1 MNRSILIVICDFL
14 LLSLLAF
21 STVDL
26 DKVTGQGAPQAVKAD
41 VSTTTT
47 NRADAGNDLAAVMR
61 AALEDERKNRD
72 LLLGELTKTRAAAT
86 ERERQSQTLQEELQ
100 NKDQQT
106 QRLQQQQALL
116 QQQFSAAQTNIQAL
130 NGQLQNTSTD
140 AVISKERLAAMEAE
154 MRKQLEKA
162 AALQQQLAQ
171 LGKSNETVLTEKQQ
185 LANKLQVAEVEKR
198 SASELAARMTEEVK
212 VERQE
217 KAKLAEGVQALA
229 TKSSQLAQEIRDN
242 RPLASTTIFNDF
254 VTNRVEAH
262 FNAVRSG
269 FFGSDSTKRKDT
281 ETVLV
286 TDGTNTFALCHVQDT
301 PLTLWSPGT
310 DWLALTGTLDRDAA
324 SVPIGSLSFSL
335 QDPRVVLIPVPPE
348 EVRELACKAYRVS
361 SDPFKFQDAVLVG
374 AREDYYGECKFQIDL
389 TAPEY
394 LKLDHS
400 VIKGLF
406 GKFNPSRGDFVFSR
420 TGELLGVMANS
431 TYCLMVQN
439 FNAAATL
446 QFGRDVREQHTGE
459 ALSRL
464 YSLVFNLPF
473 KLQ

>member
-26 DKVTGQGAPQAVKAD
+26 DKVTGQGAPQAVQAD
-41 VSTTTT
+41 VSTST
-47 NRADAGNDLAAVMR
+47 NRFDTGNDLAAVMR
-61 AALEDERKNRD
+61 TALQDERKNRD
-72 LLLGELTKTRAAAT
+72 LLLGELTKTRATAG
-86 ERERQSQTLQEELQ
+86 EREKQAQTLQQELQ
-100 NKDQQT
+100 DRDQQT
-106 QRLQQQQALL
+106 QRLQQQQSLL
-116 QQQFSAAQTNIQAL
+116 QQQFASAQTNIQTL

-140 AVISKERLAAMEAE
+140 ALISKEKLAAMEAE

-171 LGKSNETVLTEKQQ
+171 LNQSNEVVLNEKQR
-185 LANKLQVAEVEKR
+185 LANQLQVAEVEKR
-198 SASELAARMTEEVK
+198 SATELAAHMTEEVK

-229 TKSSQLAQEIRDN
+229 VKSTQLAQEIREN
-242 RPLASTTIFNDF
+242 RPLASTTIFQEF
-254 VTNRVEAH
+254 VTNRVEAR

-269 FFGSDSTKRKDT
+269 LFGGDSTKRKET

-286 TDGTNTFALCHVQDT
+286 TDGTNTYALCHVQDT
-301 PLTLWSPGT
+301 PLTLWNPGT
-310 DWLALTGTLDRDAA
+310 EWEALTGTLARNTA
-324 SVPIGSLSFSL
+324 SIPIESLSFSL
-335 QDPRVVLIPVPPE
+335 QDPRVVLLPVSPSQ
-348 EVRELACKAYRVS
+348 VRELGSKAYRVS

-394 LKLDHS
+394 LRLDHS
-400 VIKGLF
+400 LIKGLF

-439 FNAAATL
+439 FDAAATFR
-446 QFGRDVREQHTGE
+446 FGQDVREQHTGE

-464 YSLVFNLPF
+464 YTLVFSLPF